1 MIRFLFPLAYLTLL
15 GFFAFRSS
23 NDPVR
28 SMETLV
34 TGAAALFIL
43 RQTTTRLM
51 PSSKPR
57 LELLEALERLRQMEV
72 IISKSPVVVFRWKHA
87 PGSPA
92 EFVSNN
98 VSIFGYSPEDFT
110 SNRVTIWN
118 ILHPGDKDR
127 VRQYVTECTSRG
139 VDEYACEY
147 RVLTLDDQVRWVHD
161 LTWVIRDRQGRITH
175 FQGVL
180 LDITERKTAA
190 EAVEKERER
199 LQVTLEGIGDG
210 VIAVDT
216 SKMVTLMNPVAE
228 HLTGWRSEEA
238 AGKRLDEVFR
248 IIDENTRRPAP
259 DPVARVFAEGRIT
272 GLANHVALIARDN
285 SERSIAD
292 SAAPIHDP
300 QGNTFGAILVFRDVT
315 DERRQE
321 AALKASEERF
331 RLLAE
336 NANDVVVLFDFRPE
350 PHWTYVSPAVKT
362 VLGYAPEE
370 FYQRPELIER
380 LLHPDDLRILF
391 DLTGGQTDW
400 ASPLDFRLRH
410 KDGHMVWIEAKISPV
425 LDDNGLPKATQGI
438 LRDVT
443 ERKRM
448 EQELLHISSHDPLT
462 GLFNRAYFGEE
473 MKRLASSDR
482 YPVTVICTDIDGLKL
497 VNDTLGHSTGDQMLK
512 AYAGVLRS
520 VFGAEAAVARTGGD
534 EFAVLLPASQ
544 SAVAEWLVHSLEEAV
559 ASHNRLQQSLPLSAS
574 VGIATCKDA
583 GTTLEETL
591 NRADKN
597 MYRDKVSRTQSTA
610 HGVVKA
616 LLTALAAKD
625 YVVEGHIARVSRLS
639 RMLGEAA
646 GLSKKEMADL
656 SLLAEVHDLGKVG
669 IADKILFKGGVL
681 TEEEREEVKLHSMI
695 GYRIAR
701 SSPELAHMAELI
713 LHHHE
718 WWNGHGYPNGLQG
731 LDIPVACRILAIVDA
746 FDAMTSDRPYSRAR
760 SSAEAI
766 AELTRCSAVQF
777 DPVLV
782 ARFSEALHTRQ
793 PENA

>member
-1 MIRFLFPLAYLTLL
+1 MIRFLFPLAYLSVL

-23 NDPVR
+23 TDPVR
-28 SMETLV
+28 SVEAMV
-34 TGAAALFIL
+34 TGAAVLFIL
-43 RQTTTRLM
+43 RRTVARPL
-51 PSSKPR
+51 PVSEPR
-57 LELLEALERLRQMEV
+57 AELFEALERLKQMET

-98 VSIFGYSPEDFT
+98 VSIFGYAPEDFT
-110 SNRVTIWN
+110 SNRITIWD
-118 ILHPGDKDR
+118 IVHPDDSDR
-127 VRQYVTECTSRG
+127 VRQYVTACTSRG
-139 VDEYACEY
+139 ADEYACEY
-147 RVLTLDDQVRWVHD
+147 RVITADNQVRWVHD
-161 LTWVIRDRQGRITH
+161 LTWVIRNRHGQITH

-180 LDITERKTAA
+180 LDLTEQKMAA

-238 AGKRLDEVFR
+238 TGRPLDEVFR

-259 DPVARVFAEGRIT
+259 DPIERVFAEGQIT
-272 GLANHVALIARDN
+272 EMANHVALIAMDN
-285 SERSIAD
+285 TERSIAD

-300 QGNTFGAILVFRDVT
+300 QGNAFGAILVFRDVT
-315 DERRQE
+315 DERRKE
-321 AALKASEERF
+321 AALKASEARF

-336 NANDVVVLFDFRPE
+336 NANDVVVLFDLLPE
-350 PHWTYVSPAVKT
+350 PCWAYVSPAVET
-362 VLGYAPEE
+362 MLGYAPDE
-370 FYQRPELIER
+370 FYRRPDLVEH
-380 LLHPDDLRILF
+380 LLHPDDIPVLF
-391 DLTGGQTDW
+391 AFSGNQTDW
-400 ASPLDFRLRH
+400 RNPLEFRLKH
-410 KDGHMVWIEAKISPV
+410 KDGHIVWIEAKISPV
-425 LDDNGLPKATQGI
+425 FNDNGLLKATQGI

-462 GLFNRAYFGEE
+462 GLFNRAHFEEE
-473 MKRLASSDR
+473 MKKLASSNR

-497 VNDTLGHSTGDQMLK
+497 ANDALGHSTGDQMLK

-520 VFGAEAAVARTGGD
+520 VFGAEAVVARTGGD

-544 SAVAEWLVHSLEEAV
+544 GAVAEWLVRSLEEAV

-583 GTTLEETL
+583 GTTLEEIL
-591 NRADKN
+591 NQADKN
-597 MYRDKVSRTQSTA
+597 MYRDKVHRTQSTA

-639 RMLGEAA
+639 RMLGEAT

-669 IADKILFKGGVL
+669 IPDKILFKGGIL
-681 TEEEREEVKLHSMI
+681 TEEEREEVKLHSTI

-718 WWNGHGYPNGLQG
+718 WWNGQGYPNGLQA

-746 FDAMTSDRPYSRAR
+746 FDAMTSERPYSRAR
-760 SSAEAI
+760 SMEDAI

-782 ARFSEALHTRQ
+782 ARFTEALHEMQ
-793 PENA
+793 AENA